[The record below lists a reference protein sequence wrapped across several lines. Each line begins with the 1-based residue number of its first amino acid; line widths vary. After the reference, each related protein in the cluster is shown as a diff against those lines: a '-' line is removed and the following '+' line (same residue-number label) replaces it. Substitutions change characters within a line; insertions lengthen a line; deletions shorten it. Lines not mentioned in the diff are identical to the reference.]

1 MSQPSGTRFYR
12 LPQTFIGRM
21 LALVLGAALLV
32 AAFFFLFFFLVIA
45 AIALFAFSIRALW
58 RARKVA
64 PSPTPD
70 IIEGEFSVETP
81 VLQKI
86 EAGTAANDEKH

>member
-1 MSQPSGTRFYR
+1 
-12 LPQTFIGRM
+12 M

-32 AAFFFLFFFLVIA
+32 TAFFFLFFFLVIA
-45 AIALFAFSIRALW
+45 AIALSTFSIRALW
-58 RARKVA
+58 RARKVD

-81 VLQKI
+81 VVHKI

>member
-1 MSQPSGTRFYR
+1 MSQTSGTRFYH

-45 AIALFAFSIRALW
+45 AIALFAFSIRAVW
-58 RARKVA
+58 RGRHVA
-64 PSPTPD
+64 PSPRPD
-70 IIEGEFSVETP
+70 IIEGQFSVEAP
-81 VLQKI
+81 ILQKI
-86 EAGTAANDEKH
+86 ETDTSANDEKH

>member
-12 LPQTFIGRM
+12 LPQTFIGRL

-45 AIALFAFSIRALW
+45 GIALFAFAIRAVW
-58 RARKVA
+58 RGRHVA
-64 PSPTPD
+64 SSPRPD
-70 IIEGEFSVETP
+70 IIEGEFSVEAP

-86 EAGTAANDEKH
+86 ETGRSANDEKH